1 VIKALLDGFW
11 FSAERPGRELFAKPR
26 EEWERAKPLIRAFY
40 GALFFFACWNFD
52 TSIERFDSMS
62 LDPLWPLSWMGLTG
76 AHAGIRMVVLLF
88 VAGPLAAIWRPESRA
103 FRFLAFLGV
112 LEGMALD
119 NSFGKINNHLHLWTS
134 VAFLFLFL
142 PGARD
147 YRNPSPSARAAAV
160 RVFWGAQALV
170 LLTYTMSGIAKL
182 LGAAVQI
189 RRGDGHH
196 LFSLDALA
204 RHVSERLLQ
213 TGEHSLVGGW
223 LIDHVWLGPPLLL
236 GAVYLET
243 FALWAAFRP
252 SLHRP
257 WGLGLICM
265 HLGIMLAMNITFSH
279 SMLLLALL
287 FLGSPFTAPA
297 GSRLGDWPLFGPFL
311 RALRDAF
318 GRPRAAAA
326 GTAGVETL
334 LFYDGSCG
342 ICNRWVAF
350 LLGRRIPA
358 DLRFATLQGERYA
371 ALKSRHPCLG
381 GIDSLVVHR
390 RAGGGEDVLVRS
402 EAVFWLLA
410 RLPGWPRLS
419 LPFNLIPM
427 ALLDV
432 GYRTVAALRHR
443 FNRGRAACVMPTA
456 AQRALFLERDGN
468 AVRAKGPEEE
478 TGI

>member
-1 VIKALLDGFW
+1 MIKALLEEFW
-11 FSAERPGRELFAKPR
+11 FSAERPGRELFAKPQ
-26 EEWERAKPLIRAFY
+26 EEWDRAKPVIRAFY

-52 TSIERFDSMS
+52 TSIERFDAMS
-62 LDPLWPLSWMGLTG
+62 LDPLWPLAWIGWTG
-76 AHAGIRMVVLLF
+76 APIGIRAVLLLF
-88 VAGPLAAIWRPESRA
+88 VAGPLAAIWRPENRA
-103 FRFLAFLGV
+103 FRFFAFLGV

-142 PGARD
+142 PGTRA
-147 YRNPSPSARAAAV
+147 YGNPSPSSRAAAV

-189 RRGDGHH
+189 HRGDAHH
-196 LFSLDALA
+196 LFSVDALA

-223 LIDHVWLGPPLLL
+223 LIDHPWFGPPLLL
-236 GAVYLET
+236 GAAYLET

-257 WGLGLICM
+257 WALGLISM

-287 FLGSPFTAPA
+287 FLGTPFAAPT

-311 RALRDAF
+311 RAVRDAF
-318 GRPRAAAA
+318 AHSARAA
-326 GTAGVETL
+326 ETT
-334 LFYDGSCG
+334 LFYDGACG

-350 LLGRRIPA
+350 LLRRRIPA

-371 ALKSRHPCLG
+371 SLKARHPCLG
-381 GIDSLVVHR
+381 GIDSMVVHR
-390 RAGGGEDVLVRS
+390 RAADGEEVLVRS

-410 RLPGWPRLS
+410 RLPGWPRLT

-427 ALLDV
+427 VLLDA
-432 GYRTVAALRHR
+432 GYRSVAAARHR
-443 FNRGRAACVMPTA
+443 LNRGRVACVIPTA
-456 AQRALFLERDGN
+456 EQRALFLERDDS
-468 AVRAKGPEEE
+468 ASPPKGSKQ
-478 TGI
+478 GSGA